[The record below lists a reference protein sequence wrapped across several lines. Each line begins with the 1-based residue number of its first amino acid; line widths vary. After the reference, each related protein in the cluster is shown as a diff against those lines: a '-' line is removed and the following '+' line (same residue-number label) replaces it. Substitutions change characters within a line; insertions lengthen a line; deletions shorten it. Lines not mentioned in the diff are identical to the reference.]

1 MSVRP
6 RDRMAG
12 VAATELA
19 ICLPL
24 LFVTTMFCVQLT
36 QAYHVKAVANQ
47 AAWRAIRY
55 ASTTH
60 FDEDEVEQWKSE
72 VTAEAVE
79 ELSQLT
85 AFNPADLTL
94 NLETTT
100 SDERVEIEME
110 LHLTIESP
118 IQLMPGDFEVRRN
131 LRIRQ
136 YR

>member
-1 MSVRP
+1 MISARNDP
-6 RDRMAG
+6 SRG
-12 VAATELA
+12 LAATELA

-24 LFVTTMFCVQLT
+24 LFVTTMFCVQLA
-36 QAYHVKAVANQ
+36 QAYHIKAVANQ

-55 ASTTH
+55 ASTTR
-60 FDEDEVEQWKSE
+60 FDEDEVEQWE
-72 VTAEAVE
+72 ADVTAEAVE

-85 AFNPADLTL
+85 AFNPDNLTID
-94 NLETTT
+94 LETTT

-110 LHLTIESP
+110 LNLTIDSP
-118 IQLMPGDFEVRRN
+118 LHLVPGDFEIRRN